1 MAVRIFVEKENELLC
16 TRTKKHLLSSSTA
29 ETSLLQTPKAGK
41 ILMTPRLQQSARKAL
56 GDVNCLLRTGAKTDH
71 SQKKRREKVHKTNS
85 NAHTLKTTKPTE
97 KMSISELPKC
107 HSEKLD
113 DWPEIETLIPFDPFD
128 FEDFNIPEEHRISH
142 NCLAGLSLFFLEK
155 EGALMEKVLNKVP
168 SPMKWPSLPKLSG
181 LDFENMDDLA
191 DLNEFDVEL
200 PSMEYDF

>member
-41 ILMTPRLQQSARKAL
+41 FLMTPRLQQSARKAL
-56 GDVNCLLRTGAKTDH
+56 GDVNCILRTGAKTDH
-71 SQKKRREKVHKTNS
+71 PQKKGREKVHKTNS
-85 NAHTLKTTKPTE
+85 NVQTLKTKPTE
-97 KMSISELPKC
+97 KMSISDPSKC

-113 DWPEIETLIPFDPFD
+113 DCPEIETLIPFDPFD

-155 EGALMEKVLNKVP
+155 EGALMEKVLNKVH

-181 LDFENMDDLA
+181 LDFENIDDLA
-191 DLNEFDVEL
+191 DLNEFDIEL